1 MRKILLPATILFFLL
16 ILNTENIFACSCVLP
31 VGNLSL
37 KKQVENSYKTASAV
51 FSAEVIEISQ
61 QPNVYNVIIK
71 LKVSKS
77 WKRINS
83 QEIILTTG
91 RGGGDCGYRFEI
103 GKKYLV
109 YAYGERNDL
118 GTGICSRTDLLKN
131 NKDIK
136 VLDKLKKKKT

>member
-1 MRKILLPATILFFLL
+1 M
-16 ILNTENIFACSCVLP
+16 LP